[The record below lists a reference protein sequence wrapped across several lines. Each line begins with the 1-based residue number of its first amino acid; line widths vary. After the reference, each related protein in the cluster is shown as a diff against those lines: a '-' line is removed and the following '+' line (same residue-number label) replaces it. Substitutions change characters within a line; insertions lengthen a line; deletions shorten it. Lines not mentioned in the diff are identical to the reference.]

1 MTFEILNTSGLDAQG
16 QLGKKWTLYSI
27 DQTQTPP
34 YITEIKTVEAA
45 TEKLN
50 DQLGAVSSLAVTVAS
65 IDPTTPVSSILITG
79 EYLSV
84 STGTKSLVKKAFLEM
99 IHH

>member
-1 MTFEILNTSGLDAQG
+1 MTYEILNTSGLDPQG

-34 YITEIKTVEAA
+34 YITELKTVEAA
-45 TEKLN
+45 SEKLN
-50 DQLGAVSSLAVTVAS
+50 DQLKAIYSLSATVQS
-65 IDPTTPVSSILITG
+65 LDPSAPLNSILITD
-79 EYLSV
+79 EYLSI
-84 STGTKSLVKKAFLEM
+84 SAGTKSIVKQAFLNM